1 MSRFWPIFVSCSSSD
16 SLVLRALD
24 ILFWSAS
31 FFGISGALAQSLQV
45 LPEGVE
51 VAFLGHLECKAMF
64 SQGRWRDWNHRAWIF
79 SCHWVE
85 SGAMPGCADAAP
97 RWISLPTSAQEK
109 GWRRGWV
116 SPVWLW
122 RQVAPS
128 AVPPCEVGVS
138 IPPHPPPFW
147 LCWVSPFWVLWPMP
161 FLSVC
166 LFVCLLVY
174 AHWWFQVSGLSGTHM
189 RHIGDKRTHHIISPE
204 VLRHLTS
211 PPLLSSFQ
219 NPLFLSVGLFPGYL
233 VAFLGG
239 VAEEG

>member
-97 RWISLPTSAQEK
+97 RWISLPTSAQKK

-147 LCWVSPFWVLWPMP
+147 LCWVSPFWVLRPMP

-166 LFVCLLVY
+166 LFVCL
-174 AHWWFQVSGLSGTHM
+174 SM
-189 RHIGDKRTHHIISPE
+189 HIGDSR
-204 VLRHLTS
+204 
-211 PPLLSSFQ
+211 FQ
-219 NPLFLSVGLFPGYL
+219 ASLAPIWGI
-233 VAFLGG
+233 
-239 VAEEG
+239 